1 MIPSANLNEF
11 TADQLQYAIDVF
23 SKKAEKHEKQL
34 MKAEKYGLPHH
45 EEEATFKRD
54 AALLLKVQFMNAL
67 QEVQAREKVSN
78 N

>member
-1 MIPSANLNEF
+1 MSVSLNEF
-11 TADQLQYAIDVF
+11 TSDQLQYAIDVF

-34 MKAEKYGLPHH
+34 MKAEKYGLPYH

-67 QEVQAREKVSN
+67 KEVQAR
-78 N
+78 

>member
-1 MIPSANLNEF
+1 MSANLNEF

-67 QEVQAREKVSN
+67 QEVQAREKVTNS
-78 N
+78 